1 MVVTLLN
8 FIEPKMNF
16 TSLKLILLIAATIA
30 KAKPTV
36 KTISTML
43 RPATDRQL
51 LIAKFEEKSLLL
63 TLKWSD
69 EEIKIVNLENI
80 GQMDEDCIYKG
91 SYVEDHTR

>member
-1 MVVTLLN
+1 
-8 FIEPKMNF
+8 MNF

-51 LIAKFEEKSLLL
+51 LIAKFEEKSLML
-63 TLKWSD
+63 TLEWSD
-69 EEIKIVNLENI
+69 EEMKTVNLENI
-80 GQMDEDCIYKG
+80 GHMDEDCIYKG
-91 SYVEDHTR
+91 SYVEDYTR